1 MGWTDQFCSNSRHKK
16 NQEESHKEMQSIAES
31 MSHLADQLNKLR
43 NSEELCGTISKFPE
57 MMEEVVDFIH
67 SWLEIWL
74 GAYLSVWDE
83 TSTELLVQPNTSSLS
98 LRRTE
103 LSSCRRRW
111 MDIGTSLL
119 QISL

>member
-1 MGWTDQFCSNSRHKK
+1 
-16 NQEESHKEMQSIAES
+16 MQSIAES

>member
-1 MGWTDQFCSNSRHKK
+1 
-16 NQEESHKEMQSIAES
+16 MQSIAES

-74 GAYLSVWDE
+74 GAYLSV
-83 TSTELLVQPNTSSLS
+83 
-98 LRRTE
+98 
-103 LSSCRRRW
+103 
-111 MDIGTSLL
+111 
-119 QISL
+119 